1 MSVLEE
7 KIRKNKELFDA
18 AEPPEGHFERFREK
32 LDIIEG
38 EEIKPIRLWYR
49 GKALKIAALFIAL
62 MSVSLVL
69 FLVYSGDSGKH
80 IAANALPEELQE
92 VKSYYNDLA
101 DRKMDQI
108 NQCAME
114 AENPEAIITMAK
126 DEIDALDN
134 NTISLEGDLQQNGE
148 NERVKNA
155 LIVNYKTKSDLLDNI
170 LKRLCNI

>member
-7 KIRKNKELFDA
+7 KIKKNKELFDA
-18 AEPPEGHFERFREK
+18 AEPSEGHFERFREK
-32 LDIIEG
+32 LDIIEV

-49 GKALKIAALFIAL
+49 GKTLKIAALFIAL
-62 MSVSLVL
+62 MSISLIL

-80 IAANALPEELQE
+80 AAANTLPD
-92 VKSYYNDLA
+92 YNDLA

-114 AENPEAIITMAK
+114 TENPEAIITMAK
-126 DEIDALDN
+126 DEINALDN
-134 NTISLEGDLQQNGE
+134 NTVNLEGDLQQNGE

-170 LKRLCNI
+170 LKRLCNL